1 MLVFMAFLAL
11 ASASAIK
18 ESGEERFLVT
28 TNAGSFLTLN
38 STTLTTVALGGLL
51 VVLLALV
58 LLGPGLVGDR
68 FRAYKR
74 HGQAGQGFYSEE
86 PEEFQT
92 RYKRFAPN
100 DIASKMAQLEQAF
113 KKYQVTEAECEM
125 YIACEASQVNRH
137 EENGPLAKIIFD
149 IISTFN
155 RAKDGHKW
163 DDRMEGL
170 VQAFEYGTGAQAAG
184 QVDACE
190 PLRNKCFEL
199 HASTKY

>member
-1 MLVFMAFLAL
+1 LF
-11 ASASAIK
+11 
-18 ESGEERFLVT
+18 
-28 TNAGSFLTLN
+28 
-38 STTLTTVALGGLL
+38 
-51 VVLLALV
+51 
-58 LLGPGLVGDR
+58 LLGPGSVGNR
-68 FRAYKR
+68 FRAYR
-74 HGQAGQGFYSEE
+74 RQGQDDQGFYSEE
-86 PEEFQT
+86 SEFQT